1 VNLVFDVGNTETTVG
16 LFDGDALRGH
26 WRITS
31 DGARTPDEIGVL
43 LRALLAGQGFD
54 HHAVTGV
61 AIASVVPPITQPLV
75 AACERWVAHARVVVV
90 DPSSNLPIRLQ
101 VDEPMS
107 VGADRIVNTLAA
119 SQVHRQD
126 AIVID
131 LGTATTFDCVTRDGV
146 FFGGIIAPGVRTSA
160 ETLFRRTSKL
170 PATELV
176 APERAIGTRT
186 DTNIR
191 SGVMFGAA
199 DSIDGLVARIKAEWP
214 NGETPIVIATGGVAE
229 AFRNLCRSFD
239 IVDPYL
245 TLTGLNIA
253 FGLLV
258 K

>member
-1 VNLVFDVGNTETTVG
+1 MNLVFDVGNTETTVG
-16 LFDGDALRGH
+16 LFDGGTLRGH
-26 WRITS
+26 WRVTS
-31 DGARTPDEIGVL
+31 DVARTPDEIGVL
-43 LRALLAGQGFD
+43 LRALLAGHGFD

-61 AIASVVPPITQPLV
+61 AIASVVPPITQPL
-75 AACERWVAHARVVVV
+75 AEACERWVSHARVVVI
-90 DPSSNLPIRLQ
+90 DPTSKLPVRLE
-101 VDEPMS
+101 VDEPLT
-107 VGADRIVNTLAA
+107 VGADRIINTLAA
-119 SQVHRQD
+119 SQIHRHD

-131 LGTATTFDCVTRDGV
+131 LGTATTYDCVTREGV

-160 ETLFRRTSKL
+160 ETLFKRTSKL

-191 SGVMFGAA
+191 SGVMLGAA
-199 DSIDGLVARIKAEWP
+199 DAIDGLVGRIKAEWP
-214 NGETPIVIATGGVAE
+214 NPEPPIVIATGGVAE

-245 TLTGLNIA
+245 TLTGLNLA